1 MTGNGDKPGQRAW
14 PARLLRFAV
23 VGTIAFVLT
32 GAILFALMRV
42 GVPARAAQV
51 PAIGAGLVT
60 TYVLNRSFT
69 FRATEDANPAE
80 FARYVATS
88 ATGAVVNYLTFILAL
103 GIGLSPLIALV
114 AGTAAGMVTNFLGY
128 QVYVFSRR

>member
-1 MTGNGDKPGQRAW
+1 MTGDGENPGQGAW

-23 VGTIAFVLT
+23 VGAIAFVLT

-42 GVPARAAQV
+42 GVPAWIAQV
-51 PAIGAGLVT
+51 PAIAAGLVT

-69 FRATEDANPAE
+69 FRATEDASPAE

-88 ATGAVVNYLTFILAL
+88 ATGAAVNYLTFLLMI
-103 GIGLSPLIALV
+103 GIGLSPFIALV
-114 AGTAAGMVTNFLGY
+114 AGTATGMVTNFLGY

>member
-1 MTGNGDKPGQRAW
+1 MTGTGDKPGRGAW

-23 VGTIAFVLT
+23 VGAGAFVLT
-32 GAILFALMRV
+32 GVILFALMRV
-42 GVPARAAQV
+42 GVPAWAAQV

-69 FRATEDANPAE
+69 FRAIEGASLAE
-80 FARYVATS
+80 FARYVAAS
-88 ATGAVVNYLTFILAL
+88 AAGAAVNYLAFLLAI
-103 GIGLSPLIALV
+103 GIGLSPFIALV
-114 AGTAAGMVTNFLGY
+114 AGTATGLVTNFLGY